1 MSEEERGQD
10 SFAPA
15 EDTAGTGTGEA
26 AGTDTADTAGIGADT
41 AQAQKTPSSGLASL
55 YDWVEMAA
63 ASLICVVLVFA
74 FVFRLMG
81 VDGSSMIQTLHHRDR
96 VILWEL
102 FYTPK
107 AGDIVVISRGNQEP
121 IIKRVIGM
129 PGDTISFDAENQ
141 QVSVNGAV
149 LDEPYVYIDEY
160 ALGAVYTDGSMTVPD
175 GAYFVMGD
183 HRNNSMDSRDER
195 VGLIDEKDIMGK
207 AVLRLWPWE
216 DFGLL

>member
-1 MSEEERGQD
+1 MTEEQREQD
-10 SFAPA
+10 NLAPETDAAAQTDVADAAA
-15 EDTAGTGTGEA
+15 EKQPA
-26 AGTDTADTAGIGADT
+26 
-41 AQAQKTPSSGLASL
+41 SGLESL

-74 FVFRLMG
+74 FVFRIMG
-81 VDGSSMIQTLHHRDR
+81 VDGSSMIQTLHHNDR

-102 FYTPK
+102 FYSPK
-107 AGDIVVISRGNQEP
+107 AGDIVVISRGNEEP
-121 IIKRVIGM
+121 IIKRVIGV
-129 PGDTISFDAENQ
+129 PGDTISFDAESQ
-141 QVSVNGAV
+141 QVSVNGKV

-160 ALGAVYTDGSMTVPD
+160 ALGAVYTDGSVTVPD

-183 HRNNSMDSRDER
+183 HRNNSMDSRDSR

>member
-1 MSEEERGQD
+1 MTEEQREQD
-10 SFAPA
+10 NLAPETDAAAQTDVADAAA
-15 EDTAGTGTGEA
+15 EKQPGSA
-26 AGTDTADTAGIGADT
+26 
-41 AQAQKTPSSGLASL
+41 LASL

-74 FVFRLMG
+74 FVFRIMG
-81 VDGSSMIQTLHHRDR
+81 VDGSSMIQTLHHNDR

-102 FYTPK
+102 FYSPK
-107 AGDIVVISRGNQEP
+107 AGDIVVISRGNEEP
-121 IIKRVIGM
+121 IIKRVIGV
-129 PGDTISFDAENQ
+129 PGDTISFDAESQ
-141 QVSVNGAV
+141 QVSVNGKV

-160 ALGAVYTDGSMTVPD
+160 ALGAVYTDGSVTVPD

-183 HRNNSMDSRDER
+183 HRNNSMDSRDSR

-216 DFGLL
+216 YFGLL

>member
-1 MSEEERGQD
+1 MTEEQREQD
-10 SFAPA
+10 NLAPETDAAAQTDVADAAA
-15 EDTAGTGTGEA
+15 EKQPGSA
-26 AGTDTADTAGIGADT
+26 
-41 AQAQKTPSSGLASL
+41 LASL

-74 FVFRLMG
+74 FVFRIMG
-81 VDGSSMIQTLHHRDR
+81 VDGSSMIQTLHHNDR

-102 FYTPK
+102 FYSPK
-107 AGDIVVISRGNQEP
+107 AGDIVVISRGNEEP
-121 IIKRVIGM
+121 IIKRVIGV
-129 PGDTISFDAENQ
+129 PGDTISFDAESQ
-141 QVSVNGAV
+141 QVSVNGKV

-160 ALGAVYTDGSMTVPD
+160 ALGAVYTDGSVTVPD

-183 HRNNSMDSRDER
+183 HRNNSMDSRDSR

>member
-1 MSEEERGQD
+1 MIEEERQQEEQD
-10 SFAPA
+10 SLAVADDA
-15 EDTAGTGTGEA
+15 E
-26 AGTDTADTAGIGADT
+26 GADA
-41 AQAQKTPSSGLASL
+41 AQTQKQPASGLNSL

-74 FVFRLMG
+74 FVFRIMG
-81 VDGSSMIQTLHHRDR
+81 VDGTSMIQTLHHNDR

-107 AGDIVVISRGNQEP
+107 AGDIVVISRGNEEP

-129 PGDTISFDAENQ
+129 PGDTVSFDAENQ
-141 QVSVNGAV
+141 QVSVNGTV
-149 LDEPYVYIDEY
+149 LEETYVYID
-160 ALGAVYTDGSMTVPD
+160 GCTRGPVYRDGSVTVPE
-175 GAYFVMGD
+175 GCYFVMGD
-183 HRNNSMDSRDER
+183 HRDNSSDSRMI
-195 VGLIDEKDIMGK
+195 GCIDEKDIMGK

>member
-1 MSEEERGQD
+1 MTEEQREQD
-10 SFAPA
+10 NLAPETDAAAQTDVADAAA
-15 EDTAGTGTGEA
+15 EKQPGSA
-26 AGTDTADTAGIGADT
+26 
-41 AQAQKTPSSGLASL
+41 LASL

-74 FVFRLMG
+74 FVFRIMG
-81 VDGSSMIQTLHHRDR
+81 VDGSSMIQTLHHNDR

-102 FYTPK
+102 FYSPK
-107 AGDIVVISRGNQEP
+107 AGDIVVISRGNEEP
-121 IIKRVIGM
+121 IIKRVIGV
-129 PGDTISFDAENQ
+129 PGDTISFDAESQ
-141 QVSVNGAV
+141 QVSVNGKV

-160 ALGAVYTDGSMTVPD
+160 ALGAVYADGSVTVPD

-183 HRNNSMDSRDER
+183 HRNNSMDSRDSR

>member
-1 MSEEERGQD
+1 MIEEERQQEEQD
-10 SFAPA
+10 SLAVADDA
-15 EDTAGTGTGEA
+15 E
-26 AGTDTADTAGIGADT
+26 GADA
-41 AQAQKTPSSGLASL
+41 AQTQKQPASGLNSL

-74 FVFRLMG
+74 FVFRIMG
-81 VDGSSMIQTLHHRDR
+81 VDGTSMIQTLHHNDR

-107 AGDIVVISRGNQEP
+107 AGDIVVISRGNEEP

-129 PGDTISFDAENQ
+129 PGDTVSFDAENQ
-141 QVSVNGAV
+141 LVSVNGTV
-149 LDEPYVYIDEY
+149 LEETYVYID
-160 ALGAVYTDGSMTVPD
+160 GCTRGPVYRDGSVTVPE
-175 GAYFVMGD
+175 GCYFVMGD
-183 HRNNSMDSRDER
+183 HRDNSSDSRMI
-195 VGLIDEKDIMGK
+195 GCIDEKDIMGK

>member
-1 MSEEERGQD
+1 MTEEQREQD
-10 SFAPA
+10 NLAPETDAAAQTDVADAAA
-15 EDTAGTGTGEA
+15 EKQPGSA
-26 AGTDTADTAGIGADT
+26 
-41 AQAQKTPSSGLASL
+41 LASL

-74 FVFRLMG
+74 FVFRIMG
-81 VDGSSMIQTLHHRDR
+81 VDGSSMIQTLHHNDR

-107 AGDIVVISRGNQEP
+107 AGDIVVISRGNEEP
-121 IIKRVIGM
+121 IIKRVIGV
-129 PGDTISFDAENQ
+129 PGDTISFDAESQ
-141 QVSVNGAV
+141 QVSVNGKV

-160 ALGAVYTDGSMTVPD
+160 ALGAVYTDGSVTVPD

-183 HRNNSMDSRDER
+183 HRNNSMDSRDSR

>member
-1 MSEEERGQD
+1 MSEEERGLD

-74 FVFRLMG
+74 FVFRIMG

>member
-1 MSEEERGQD
+1 MTEEQREQD
-10 SFAPA
+10 NLAPETDAAAQTDVADAAA
-15 EDTAGTGTGEA
+15 EKQPGSA
-26 AGTDTADTAGIGADT
+26 
-41 AQAQKTPSSGLASL
+41 LASL

-74 FVFRLMG
+74 FVFRIMG
-81 VDGSSMIQTLHHRDR
+81 VDGSSMIQTLHHNDR

-102 FYTPK
+102 FYSPK
-107 AGDIVVISRGNQEP
+107 AGDIVVISRGNEEP
-121 IIKRVIGM
+121 IIKRVIGV
-129 PGDTISFDAENQ
+129 PGDTVSFDAESQ
-141 QVSVNGAV
+141 QVSVNGKV

-160 ALGAVYTDGSMTVPD
+160 ALGAVYTDGSVTVPD

-183 HRNNSMDSRDER
+183 HRNNSMDSRDSR

>member
-1 MSEEERGQD
+1 MTEEQREQD
-10 SFAPA
+10 NLAPETDAAAQTDVADAAA
-15 EDTAGTGTGEA
+15 EKQPGSA
-26 AGTDTADTAGIGADT
+26 
-41 AQAQKTPSSGLASL
+41 LASL

-74 FVFRLMG
+74 FVFRIMG
-81 VDGSSMIQTLHHRDR
+81 VDGSSMIQTLHHNDR

-102 FYTPK
+102 FYSPK
-107 AGDIVVISRGNQEP
+107 AGDIVVISRGNEEP
-121 IIKRVIGM
+121 IIKRVIGVT
-129 PGDTISFDAENQ
+129 GDTISFDAESQ
-141 QVSVNGAV
+141 QVSVNGKV

-160 ALGAVYTDGSMTVPD
+160 ALGAVYTDGSVTVPD

-183 HRNNSMDSRDER
+183 HRNNSMDSRDSR

>member
-1 MSEEERGQD
+1 MIEEERQQEEQD
-10 SFAPA
+10 SLAVADDAEGAGAAQTQKQPA
-15 EDTAGTGTGEA
+15 
-26 AGTDTADTAGIGADT
+26 
-41 AQAQKTPSSGLASL
+41 SGLNSL

-74 FVFRLMG
+74 FVFRIMG
-81 VDGSSMIQTLHHRDR
+81 VDGTSMIQTLHHNDR

-107 AGDIVVISRGNQEP
+107 AGDIVVISRGNEEP

-129 PGDTISFDAENQ
+129 PGDTVSFDAENQ
-141 QVSVNGAV
+141 QVSVNGTV
-149 LDEPYVYIDEY
+149 LEETYVYID
-160 ALGAVYTDGSMTVPD
+160 GCTRGPVYRDGSVTVPE
-175 GAYFVMGD
+175 GCYFVMGD
-183 HRNNSMDSRDER
+183 HRDNSSDSRMI
-195 VGLIDEKDIMGK
+195 GCIDEKDIMGK